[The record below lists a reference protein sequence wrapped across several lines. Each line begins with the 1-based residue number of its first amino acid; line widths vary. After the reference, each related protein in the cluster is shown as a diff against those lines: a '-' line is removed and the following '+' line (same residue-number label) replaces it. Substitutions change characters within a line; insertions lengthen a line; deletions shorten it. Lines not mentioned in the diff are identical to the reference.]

1 MTPTTPPLI
10 FEGTLKPDG
19 TLQLDERP
27 NLPAGRVRV
36 TVQPLTPPTP
46 PGDSL
51 MSRMQAVWA
60 GQKARGHVPRSQEEV
75 EADLRALRDDAE
87 EEMRAVER
95 LSDECRE
102 ARERESEKGPPP

>member
-1 MTPTTPPLI
+1 MTPTPPPLVI
-10 FEGTLKPDG
+10 AGTLNPDG

-36 TVQPLTPPTP
+36 TVQPLAPPAP
-46 PGDSL
+46 PGDTL
-51 MSRMQAVWA
+51 ASRMRAVWD

-75 EADLRALRDDAE
+75 EADLHALRDDAE

-95 LSDECRE
+95 LSDECRA
-102 ARERESEKGPPP
+102 AREQGGGKGSPP